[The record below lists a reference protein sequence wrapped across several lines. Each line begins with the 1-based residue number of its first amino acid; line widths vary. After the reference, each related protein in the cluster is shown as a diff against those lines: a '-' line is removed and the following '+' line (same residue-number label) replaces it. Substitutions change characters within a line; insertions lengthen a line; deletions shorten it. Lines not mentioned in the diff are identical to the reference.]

1 MRKLALAAVALLAAP
16 GCQKENGNSP
26 KVETK
31 RATVERGDIALHVT
45 ATGEIKP
52 YKEVELKSKAS
63 GQVVRFKKEP
73 GDKVEEGELIVELDK
88 KVEQRNLSLAKSNL
102 LTAEASLARVKLQV
116 EADEKTSAS
125 ELVAARADEEQKKKD
140 LDRLKK
146 LTGDV
151 VSQTEMGNAELAAR
165 LAEEKARQVELALA
179 LIRGRREGD
188 VKLAEADVL
197 KAKVALE
204 DAEERLRD
212 TEIRAPM
219 AGILLKKLVEEG
231 TIVASGIHA
240 TTGGTPLAAVADVSK
255 LLVEANVDETDIM
268 KVKVGHSA
276 EVSLLSGSSDR
287 FKGRVELIPPQSVL
301 DSNIIVF
308 KVRIALEGQ
317 VFGRALVGMTASVS
331 VLVAEKKG
339 TLLVPSEA
347 VRIEGRKS
355 VVYVPE
361 GEGSKAV
368 PVKIGIDNGLK
379 AEILGG
385 LEEKAAV
392 YVTHTSLPE
401 LKRGRSMRF

>member
-1 MRKLALAAVALLAAP
+1 MKKLALAVLALLAA
-16 GCQKENGNSP
+16 GCSKENGNAP

-31 RATVERGDIALHVT
+31 RAKVERGDIRQHVT

-73 GDKVEEGELIVELDK
+73 GDRVEEGELVVELDK
-88 KVEQRNLSLAKSNL
+88 KTEERSLTLAKSSL
-102 LTAEASLARVKLQV
+102 LSAEAGLARVKLQV
-116 EADEKTSAS
+116 EADEKTTAS

-151 VSQTEMGNAELAAR
+151 VSQAELGNADLAAR
-165 LAEEKARQVELALA
+165 LAEEKVKQAEAALA
-179 LIRGRREGD
+179 LVRGRREGD
-188 VKLAEADVL
+188 VKLAEAEVL
-197 KAKVALE
+197 KARVALE

-231 TIVASGIHA
+231 QIVASGISA
-240 TTGGTPLAAVADVSK
+240 STGGTPLAAVADVSR
-255 LLVEANVDETDIM
+255 LLVEANVDETDVM
-268 KVKVGHSA
+268 KVKVGHPA
-276 EVSLLSGSSDR
+276 EISLLSGASDR

-301 DSNIIVF
+301 YSNIIVF

-331 VLVAEKKG
+331 LLVAEKKG
-339 TLLVPSEA
+339 ALLVPSEA
-347 VRIEGRKS
+347 IRIEGKKS

-385 LEEKAAV
+385 LEENAAV
-392 YVTHTSLPE
+392 YITHTSLPE